1 MPIPNGFRK
10 PKKPTRKQAD
20 RQTKVQDFLK
30 AYGEICEKHNLKLD
44 VYFNYNPRGQEAVL
58 DVTFMK
64 APEVMPDVSKP
75 EEKAKVKDLVD
86 PFLKEYDEM
95 CLVHKM
101 RFVAICE
108 LNDKGVFPKISFQD
122 FEPKP
127 AFEIKDL
134 PPKEEDQGEQ
144 TA

>member
-10 PKKPTRKQAD
+10 SKQPTRKQAE

-58 DVTFMK
+58 DVTYIK
-64 APEVMPDVSKP
+64 PPEVPLDIRK
-75 EEKAKVKDLVD
+75 EEDKVKIKAMTD
-86 PFLKEYDEM
+86 PFLKEYDDM
-95 CLVHKM
+95 CYEHKM
-101 RFVAICE
+101 RFVAVCE
-108 LNDKGVFPKISFQD
+108 LNDKGIFPKIKFED

-134 PPKEEDQGEQ
+134 PPKEGEQ